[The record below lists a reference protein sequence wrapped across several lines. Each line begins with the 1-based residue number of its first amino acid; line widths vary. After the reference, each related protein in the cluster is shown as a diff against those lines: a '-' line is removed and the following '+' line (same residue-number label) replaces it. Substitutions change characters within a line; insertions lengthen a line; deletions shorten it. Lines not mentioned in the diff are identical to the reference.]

1 MYSTYEISLMFIIIL
16 YCILIVIMVGN
27 AYCVS

>member
-1 MYSTYEISLMFIIIL
+1 MYSTYEMYLMFIIIL
-16 YCILIVIMVGN
+16 YGILIVIMVGN